1 VERAGEAAEIGLKI
15 HPHMLRHA
23 CGHVLANKG
32 LILGLFSFTL
42 AIGIFSRRFAIPSLR
57 RIVFE
62 TYGTDRNVPQI

>member
-1 VERAGEAAEIGLKI
+1 VERAGEAAEIGLKM

-42 AIGIFSRRFAIPSLR
+42 AMR